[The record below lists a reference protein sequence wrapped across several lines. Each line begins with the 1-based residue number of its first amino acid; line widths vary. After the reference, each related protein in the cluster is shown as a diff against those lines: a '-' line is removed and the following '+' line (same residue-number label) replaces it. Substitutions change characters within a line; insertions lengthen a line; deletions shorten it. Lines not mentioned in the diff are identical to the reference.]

1 MAKGELL
8 KSNAS
13 IWTKSQCNKMNATTF
28 SDGKI
33 HHANATTWFDNYPME
48 APQQT
53 ATFTATWS
61 QGFRGDGVR
70 LDDGVWKGNVLVAST
85 TDYKGMFGFD
95 KNAIQAF
102 LGSGD
107 FGDVVNARLLIN
119 CYETSANGAP
129 DIQIGKHSFTSE
141 PSGNWDGKTNADWG
155 DDTLFHINNNATGGY
170 WITLNPTQITLA
182 DKKTAIGGIA
192 IRGQSATN
200 ENHAKFNGVSSFD
213 SKLEITVLK

>member
-8 KSNAS
+8 KANAT
-13 IWTKSQCNKMNATTF
+13 IWSKSQCQKMNATTF
-28 SDGKI
+28 SDGKV

-48 APQQT
+48 APQT
-53 ATFTATWS
+53 KTFTATWS

-70 LDDGVWKGNVLVAST
+70 LDDGVWKGNILTAST
-85 TDYKGMFGFD
+85 TDYKGMLGFN
-95 KNAIQAF
+95 KNDIQAW
-102 LGSGD
+102 LGSGE
-107 FGDVVNARLLIN
+107 FGDVLSARLLIN

-129 DIQIGKHSFTSE
+129 DIQIGKHSFASE